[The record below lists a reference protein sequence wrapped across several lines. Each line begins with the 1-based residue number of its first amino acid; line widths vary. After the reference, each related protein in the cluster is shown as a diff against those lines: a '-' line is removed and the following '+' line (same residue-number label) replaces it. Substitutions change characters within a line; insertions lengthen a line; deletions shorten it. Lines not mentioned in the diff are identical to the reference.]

1 MPPMCARCRGAFVTT
16 IKKIPGTT
24 SALAAAL
31 AASLSFSAP
40 AKASDWTYRAF
51 EPPATYTGEFG
62 TRFWY
67 GRGKTGKD
75 LFDTTG
81 SLLVSRLTYADL
93 NLYTLEGF
101 GRFDFAGGWFLK
113 GYAGGGMFRNGS
125 LKDEDFEPVTVP
137 YSATLSD
144 IGNSSLVFAS
154 LNLGFKLLRGPDF
167 HVGAFVG
174 YHYMKDS
181 ISAYGCN
188 QIATNGPICGT
199 FSIPD
204 WVKVISQD
212 NHWHSLRL
220 GIDASVEI
228 GNRLKLSIDAAWLPY
243 VRMDGADSHWLR
255 IGTSPGDF
263 TGPVPEDGTGWG
275 YQLEGFVSYRV
286 TDWVSV
292 GVGARYWHMETK
304 GHTHFE
310 GNVVGFAANPQVLTW
325 KNDIFG
331 VYLQSSIKLGPYP
344 LISRN

>member
-1 MPPMCARCRGAFVTT
+1 MATIRTIGATCS
-16 IKKIPGTT
+16 K
-24 SALAAAL
+24 LAAVFV
-31 AASLSFSAP
+31 ASLSFAGP
-40 AKASDWTYRAF
+40 VQAADWAYRVF
-51 EPPATYTGEFG
+51 EPPATYTAEFG
-62 TRFWY
+62 SRFWF
-67 GRGKTGKD
+67 GRAKTGKD

-81 SLLVSRLTYADL
+81 SLLISRLTYDEL
-93 NLYTLEGF
+93 SLYTLEGF
-101 GRFDFAGGWFLK
+101 TRFDFAGGWFLK
-113 GYAGGGMFRNGS
+113 GFAGGGMFRNGS

-137 YSATLSD
+137 YSATLSSID
-144 IGNSSLVFAS
+144 NSSLVFGS
-154 LNLGFKLLRGPDF
+154 VDLGYKLLRGPDF
-167 HVGAFVG
+167 HIGGFVG

-188 QIATNGPICGT
+188 QIATNGPICGF

-228 GNRLKLSIDAAWLPY
+228 GSRLKLTIDAAWLPY
-243 VRMDGADSHWLR
+243 VRLDGANSHWLR

-286 TDWVSV
+286 SDMLSI
-292 GVGARYWHMETK
+292 GAGARYWHMETK
-304 GHTHFE
+304 GHTYFE
-310 GNVVGFAANPQVLTW
+310 GHVVGFAAQPQVLTW
-325 KNDIFG
+325 KNDLFG
-331 VYLQSSIKLGPYP
+331 VYVQSTIKLGPYP